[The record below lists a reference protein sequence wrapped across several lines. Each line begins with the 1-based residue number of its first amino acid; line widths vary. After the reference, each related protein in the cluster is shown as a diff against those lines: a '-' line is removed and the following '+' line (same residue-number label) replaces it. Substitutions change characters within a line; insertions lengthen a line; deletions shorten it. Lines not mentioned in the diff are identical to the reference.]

1 LRVGVASVASL
12 QGLVLRSVSGFFTVR
27 LDAPLED
34 GRHTLTCK
42 LRGKLKKERQKSE
55 LAVAGDRVEVEA
67 ASGEAEGVIVE
78 VLERRSWIV
87 RREPGPRGKHFDDL
101 VVANV
106 DLLVICGAATDPPLQ
121 PGLVDRFLVAA
132 ELGHVHGVLAVTKRD
147 ALDDAGVDDAGAASL
162 REIVEVYRRIGVP
175 VIETSARTGLGVS
188 ALREAL
194 TGKVAA
200 FMGKSGAGKSSL
212 LNALEPG
219 LRLAVGEISDA
230 SKKGLHTTRVASL
243 HPFGTGWLV
252 DTPGLRELALP
263 TLEPATLTA
272 LYPEL
277 AALGRCQFTDCRH
290 EREPGCVVRR
300 AIDAGALAR
309 GELAQSRLDSFRKL
323 LAAE

>member
-1 LRVGVASVASL
+1 M
-12 QGLVLRSVSGFFTVR
+12 QGLVLRAVSGFFTVR
-27 LDAPLED
+27 VDAAE
-34 GRHTLTCK
+34 GGHTLTCK

-55 LAVAGDRVEVEA
+55 LAVAGDRVEVERT
-67 ASGEAEGVIVE
+67 SETEGVIDE

-106 DLLVICGAATDPPLQ
+106 DVLVICGAATDPPLQ

-132 ELGHVHGVLAVTKRD
+132 ELGHVHGMLAVTKRD
-147 ALDDAGVDDAGAASL
+147 ALADDAPEAATL
-162 REIVEVYRRIGVP
+162 RETIATYRRIGVP
-175 VIETSARTGLGVS
+175 VIETSAKTGLGLP

-194 TGKVAA
+194 SGKIAVL
-200 FMGKSGAGKSSL
+200 MGKSGAGKSSL
-212 LNALEPG
+212 LNALDPS
-219 LRLAVGEISDA
+219 LALAVGEISDA

-243 HPFGTGWLV
+243 HAFGDGWLV

-263 TLEPATLTA
+263 ELDPPTLTS

-277 AALGRCQFTDCRH
+277 AALGLCQFTDCRH

-300 AIDAGALAR
+300 AIEGGAIER
-309 GELAQSRLDSFRKL
+309 GELAKSRLDSFRKL
-323 LAAE
+323 LAKE